1 LHDKKLERCD
11 TNDEYMRGPSNDED
25 QSQKGHEVEGE
36 NQVTMNNIHDR
47 ITTSI
52 ANERAA

>member
-11 TNDEYMRGPSNDED
+11 TNDEYMRGPSNDD